1 MNSNGS
7 KGVVYM
13 FKFEIV
19 EDVEMNDNS
28 GGWIIVKVRESGS
41 WLSIVVKVV
50 EDEVVEFVELSFDF
64 GESLCGCLIVEKDS
78 NGKWIEKKVGENSS
92 SNIEGVFS
100 EECCDKIR
108 SMEFINE

>member
-28 GGWIIVKVRESGS
+28 GGW
-41 WLSIVVKVV
+41 IVVKVV

>member
-41 WLSIVVKVV
+41 WLSIV
-50 EDEVVEFVELSFDF
+50 ECVELSFDF

-100 EECCDKIR
+100 KECCDKIR